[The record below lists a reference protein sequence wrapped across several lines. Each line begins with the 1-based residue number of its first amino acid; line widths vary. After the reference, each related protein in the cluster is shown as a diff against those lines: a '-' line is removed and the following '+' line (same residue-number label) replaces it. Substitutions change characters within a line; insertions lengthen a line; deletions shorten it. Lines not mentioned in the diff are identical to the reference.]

1 MDRHNSFHP
10 PDNPCR
16 DQQLKDP
23 QSRNA
28 TGLWGSRTNVLVMKW
43 KDWVHVTKLDPDKQ
57 LKPGDIDAIAASGT
71 DALMLSGTLNVTE
84 ENLAA
89 LQKQVKAYDLPLV
102 MEPAGPEAVLVQ
114 GIDYVF
120 VPSVLNSMD
129 VQWIVGK
136 HRMWVQQQQGKIPW
150 DYLVPEAYIV
160 LNPNSSVGKV
170 TKAVCD
176 LKAEEV
182 AAYAAVADHY
192 FHFPIVYL
200 EYSGTFGDPNVVKAV
215 SEALDKSILYYGG
228 GINSAEKA
236 AQMSKYAD
244 TIVVGNAVY
253 DQGAAVLKATVD
265 AIQ

>member
-1 MDRHNSFHP
+1 
-10 PDNPCR
+10 
-16 DQQLKDP
+16 
-23 QSRNA
+23 
-28 TGLWGSRTNVLVMKW
+28 MKW

-57 LKPGDIDAIAASGT
+57 LKPGEIEAIAASGT
-71 DALMLSGTLNVTE
+71 DALMLSGTLNVTK

-89 LQKQVKAYDLPLV
+89 LQKQVKVHDLPLV
-102 MEPAGPEAVLVQ
+102 MEPAGPEAVLLQ

-120 VPSVLNSMD
+120 VPSVMNTTD
-129 VQWIVGK
+129 VQWLVGK
-136 HRMWVQQQQGKIPW
+136 HRAWVQQQKGKIPW
-150 DYLVPEAYIV
+150 EYIVPEAYIV
-160 LNPNSSVGKV
+160 LNPDSSVGRV
-170 TKAVCD
+170 TKSVCD

-192 FHFPIVYL
+192 FHFPIVYI
-200 EYSGTFGDPNVVKAV
+200 EYSGTYGDPAVVKAA
-215 SEALDKSILYYGG
+215 SEALKNAILYYGG

>member
-1 MDRHNSFHP
+1 
-10 PDNPCR
+10 
-16 DQQLKDP
+16 
-23 QSRNA
+23 
-28 TGLWGSRTNVLVMKW
+28 MKW

-71 DALMLSGTLNVTE
+71 DALMLSGTLNVTK

-89 LQKQVKAYDLPLV
+89 LQKQLKAYDLPLV
-102 MEPAGPEAVLVQ
+102 MEPAGPEAVLLQ

-136 HRMWVQQQQGKIPW
+136 HRLWVQQQSGKIPW
-150 DYLVPEAYIV
+150 EYLVPEAYIV

-170 TKAVCD
+170 TKAICD

-200 EYSGTFGDPNVVKAV
+200 EYSGTFGDPNVVKAA
-215 SEALDKSILYYGG
+215 SDALEHSILYYGG

>member
-1 MDRHNSFHP
+1 M
-10 PDNPCR
+10 
-16 DQQLKDP
+16 
-23 QSRNA
+23 
-28 TGLWGSRTNVLVMKW
+28 MKW

-57 LKPGDIDAIAASGT
+57 LRPGDIDAIAASGT

-120 VPSVLNSMD
+120 VPSVLNSTD

-136 HRMWVQQQQGKIPW
+136 HRLWVQQQKSQIPW
-150 DYLVPEAYIV
+150 EAVVPEAYIV

-176 LKAEEV
+176 LKADEV
-182 AAYAAVADHY
+182 AAYAAVADRY
-192 FHFPIVYL
+192 FHFPIIYI
-200 EYSGTFGDPNVVKAV
+200 EYSGTFGDPLVVKAA

-253 DQGAAVLKATVD
+253 DQGAVVLKATVD

>member
-1 MDRHNSFHP
+1 
-10 PDNPCR
+10 
-16 DQQLKDP
+16 
-23 QSRNA
+23 
-28 TGLWGSRTNVLVMKW
+28 MKW

-71 DALMLSGTLNVTE
+71 DALMLSGTLNVTK

-89 LQKQVKAYDLPLV
+89 LQKQLKAYDLPLV
-102 MEPAGPEAVLVQ
+102 MEPAGPEAVLLQ

-136 HRMWVQQQQGKIPW
+136 HRLWVQQQSGKIPW
-150 DYLVPEAYIV
+150 EYLVPEAYIV

-170 TKAVCD
+170 TKAICD

-200 EYSGTFGDPNVVKAV
+200 EYSGTFCDPNVVKAA
-215 SEALDKSILYYGG
+215 SDALEHSILYYGG

>member
-1 MDRHNSFHP
+1 
-10 PDNPCR
+10 
-16 DQQLKDP
+16 
-23 QSRNA
+23 
-28 TGLWGSRTNVLVMKW
+28 MKW

-57 LKPGDIDAIAASGT
+57 LKPGEIEAIAASGT
-71 DALMLSGTLNVTE
+71 DALMLSGTLNVTK

-89 LQKQVKAYDLPLV
+89 LQKQVKVHDLPLV
-102 MEPAGPEAVLVQ
+102 MEPAGPEAVLLQ

-120 VPSVLNSMD
+120 VPSVMNTTD
-129 VQWIVGK
+129 VQWLVGK
-136 HRMWVQQQQGKIPW
+136 HRAWVQQQKGKIPW
-150 DYLVPEAYIV
+150 EYIVPEAYIV
-160 LNPNSSVGKV
+160 LNPDSSVGRV
-170 TKAVCD
+170 TKSVCD

-192 FHFPIVYL
+192 FHFPIVYI
-200 EYSGTFGDPNVVKAV
+200 EYSGTYGDPAVVKAA
-215 SEALDKSILYYGG
+215 SEALKNSLLYYGG

>member
-1 MDRHNSFHP
+1 M
-10 PDNPCR
+10 
-16 DQQLKDP
+16 
-23 QSRNA
+23 
-28 TGLWGSRTNVLVMKW
+28 MKW

-57 LKPGDIDAIAASGT
+57 LRPGDIDAIAASGT
-71 DALMLSGTLNVTE
+71 DALMLSGTLNVTK

-120 VPSVLNSMD
+120 VPSVLNSTD

-136 HRMWVQQQQGKIPW
+136 HRLWVQQQKSQIPW
-150 DYLVPEAYIV
+150 EAVVPEAYIV
-160 LNPNSSVGKV
+160 LNPNSSVGKG

-176 LKAEEV
+176 LKADEV

-192 FHFPIVYL
+192 FHFPIIYI
-200 EYSGTFGDPNVVKAV
+200 EYSGTFGDPNVVKAA
-215 SEALDKSILYYGG
+215 SEALDNSILYYGG